1 MLDLAM
7 ETLQQIFKCMRQFF
21 NVTFYVRTNY
31 QNKQGQSS
39 IMTRIS
45 LNGKYLSVG
54 ATGVN
59 VEVGKWNK
67 ENGRVK
73 GYSQQAKQINA
84 RLNEIS
90 TILSNIFSQ
99 HEKDEHLS
107 LDMIKSIYLGKS
119 RDLTS
124 FLEYFDK
131 FLDDLK
137 VQIGKGKTRATYQK
151 YLVTR
156 NHFADF
162 LVENRGR
169 KDIAPGELDQMMI
182 NDFDIYLRTKLS
194 MRQNSASKTVR
205 FLKTV
210 VLWMIRCGAIE
221 RDPFTNYRFQWKQA
235 SRDFLS
241 EEELTSIMEKKLVTP
256 RLEAVRDIFIF
267 SCFTGL
273 AYIDIAN
280 LRESDIV
287 TMNGERWIVTSRH
300 KTGIPCNIPL
310 LKVPQRIL
318 KKYEGKDKKGRLLP
332 ILSNQKMNAH
342 LKEIADVCGINKNL
356 TCHVA
361 RHTFATLMLSLGV
374 SMESVSRMLG
384 HTNIK
389 TTQIYARITN
399 QKVSKDMKA
408 ISNHIHDISNCWE

>member
-1 MLDLAM
+1 M

-131 FLDDLK
+131 FLEDLK
-137 VQIGKGKTRATYQK
+137 AQIGKGKTRATYQK

-156 NHFADF
+156 KHFANF

-169 KDIAPGELDQMMI
+169 KDIAPRELDQMMI

-241 EEELTSIMEKKLVTP
+241 EEELTSIMEKKFVTP

-300 KTGIPCNIPL
+300 KTGVSCNIPL
-310 LKVPQRIL
+310 LEVPQKIL
-318 KKYEGKDKKGRLLP
+318 QKYEGKDKKGRLLP
-332 ILSNQKMNAH
+332 ILSNQKMNAY
-342 LKEIADVCGINKNL
+342 LKEIADVCGIEKNL

>member
-1 MLDLAM
+1 MGQGIKVSFYLRSNYQNRVGQHAIMVRIGIDGKWK
-7 ETLQQIFKCMRQFF
+7 TIGSSGIQIFKEEWDSR
-21 NVTFYVRTNY
+21 NRRVTGRTQHALEINQRLRLIECKLIDIASKQPISDNY
-31 QNKQGQSS
+31 
-39 IMTRIS
+39 
-45 LNGKYLSVG
+45 LNM
-54 ATGVN
+54 
-59 VEVGKWNK
+59 
-67 ENGRVK
+67 VK
-73 GYSQQAKQINA
+73 
-84 RLNEIS
+84 
-90 TILSNIFSQ
+90 
-99 HEKDEHLS
+99 D
-107 LDMIKSIYLGKS
+107 IYLGKS
-119 RDLTS
+119 KVVTS
-124 FLEYFDK
+124 FLQYFDK
-131 FLDDLK
+131 FLEDLK
-137 VQIGKGKTRATYQK
+137 EQIGKGKTRATYQK

-156 NHFADF
+156 NHFSDF

-169 KDIAPGELDQMMI
+169 KDIATEELDLMII

-194 MRQNSASKTVR
+194 MKQNSASKTVQ

-210 VLWMIRCGAIE
+210 VLSMVRCGAIE

-241 EEELTSIMEKKLVTP
+241 EEELTSIMEKKFVTP

-300 KTGIPCNIPL
+300 KTGVSCNIPL
-310 LKVPQRIL
+310 LEVPQKIL
-318 KKYEGKDKKGRLLP
+318 QKYEGKDKKGRLLP
-332 ILSNQKMNAH
+332 ILSNQKMNAY
-342 LKEIADVCGINKNL
+342 LKEIADVCGIEKNL

>member
-1 MLDLAM
+1 MDNKINIL
-7 ETLQQIFKCMRQFF
+7 
-21 NVTFYVRTNY
+21 FYLRTNY
-31 QNKQGQSS
+31 TDRYGKNA
-39 IMTRIS
+39 IMVKIGYRGIWKS
-45 LNGKYLSVG
+45 LG
-54 ATGVN
+54 ATGMHVLH
-59 VEVGKWNK
+59 EEWDSYNK
-67 ENGRVK
+67 KVK
-73 GYSQQAKQINA
+73 GKSQQACEINSKLRLIA
-84 RLNEIS
+84 RNLTEIAEEVPACDDY
-90 TILSNIFSQ
+90 INKV
-99 HEKDEHLS
+99 KD
-107 LDMIKSIYLGKS
+107 IYLGKELRKS
-119 RDLTS
+119 DS
-124 FLEYFDK
+124 FFKHFDK

-137 VQIGKGKTRATYQK
+137 SQIEKGITKPTYQK

-156 NHFADF
+156 KHFADF
-162 LVENRGR
+162 LQKKRGR
-169 KDIAPGELDQMMI
+169 KDIATGELDLMMI

-194 MRQNSASKTVR
+194 MKQNSASKTVR

-210 VLWMIRCGAIE
+210 VLFMVRCGAIE

-241 EEELTSIMEKKLVTP
+241 EEELTSIMEKKFVTP

-273 AYIDIAN
+273 AYIDTAN
-280 LRESDIV
+280 LEASNIV
-287 TMNGERWIVTSRH
+287 TENGEPWIVTSRH

-361 RHTFATLMLSLGV
+361 RHTFATLMLNLGV

-384 HTNIK
+384 HANIE
-389 TTQIYARITN
+389 TTQLYAKISTGRIGKEID
-399 QKVSKDMKA
+399 Q
-408 ISNHIHDISNCWE
+408 ISDRINSLASSWKG

>member
-1 MLDLAM
+1 MKIKILFYIRKNHRNRFGAHAIM
-7 ETLQQIFKCMRQFF
+7 IKIGFHGSYSSMGSIGMQVLQEHWDPR
-21 NVTFYVRTNY
+21 
-31 QNKQGQSS
+31 NK
-39 IMTRIS
+39 
-45 LNGKYLSVG
+45 K
-54 ATGVN
+54 
-59 VEVGKWNK
+59 
-67 ENGRVK
+67 VK
-73 GYSQQAKQINA
+73 GKSQQALGVNQKLRFVESELIKIGA
-84 RLNEIS
+84 EVPMCDDSLYKV
-90 TILSNIFSQ
+90 
-99 HEKDEHLS
+99 KD
-107 LDMIKSIYLGKS
+107 IYLGKA
-119 RDLTS
+119 LTKSDS
-124 FLEYFDK
+124 FFKHFDK

-137 VQIGKGKTRATYQK
+137 VQIGKGKTLTTYQN

-156 NHFADF
+156 KHFADF
-162 LVENRGR
+162 LQEYRGR

-194 MRQNSASKTVR
+194 MRQNSASKMVR

-210 VLWMIRCGAIE
+210 ALFMVRCGAIE

-241 EEELTSIMEKKLVTP
+241 EEELTSIMEKKFVTP

-300 KTGIPCNIPL
+300 KTGVSCNIPL
-310 LKVPQRIL
+310 LEVPQKIL
-318 KKYEGKDKKGRLLP
+318 QKYEGKDKKGRLLP
-332 ILSNQKMNAH
+332 ILSNQKMNAY
-342 LKEIADVCGINKNL
+342 LKEIADVCGIEKNL

>member
-1 MLDLAM
+1 MLNLAM
-7 ETLQQIFKCMRQFF
+7 VTLQQIFKRMRQFF

-151 YLVTR
+151 YLVTKK
-156 NHFADF
+156 HFADF
-162 LVENRGR
+162 LQEYRGR

-194 MRQNSASKTVR
+194 MKQNSASKTVR

-210 VLWMIRCGAIE
+210 VLFMIKSGTIE
-221 RDPFTNYRFQWKQA
+221 RDPFANYRFKWKQV

-241 EEELTSIMEKKLVTP
+241 EEELASIMEKKMETP
-256 RLEAVRDIFIF
+256 TLEAVRDIFIF

-273 AYIDIAN
+273 VYIDIAN
-280 LRESDIV
+280 LRESDIA
-287 TMNGERWIVTSRH
+287 TKSGKRWVVTSRH
-300 KTGIPCNIPL
+300 KTGVSCNIPL
-310 LKVPQRIL
+310 LEVPQKIL
-318 KKYEGKDKKGRLLP
+318 QKYEGKDKKGRLLP
-332 ILSNQKMNAH
+332 ILSNQKMNAY
-342 LKEIADVCGINKNL
+342 LKEIADVCGIEKNL

-408 ISNHIHDISNCWE
+408 ISNHIHDISNCWK

>member
-1 MLDLAM
+1 MRHL
-7 ETLQQIFKCMRQFF
+7 FK
-21 NVTFYVRTNY
+21 VTFYLRTNIE
-31 QNKQGQSS
+31 NKNGQHSVVS
-39 IMTRIS
+39 RIYLDGSRIS
-45 LNGKYLSVG
+45 VG
-54 ATGVN
+54 STSITAEASTWD
-59 VEVGKWNK
+59 KASMRLKSKTKDAK
-67 ENGRVK
+67 EAN
-73 GYSQQAKQINA
+73 AKLDSIA
-84 RLNEIS
+84 AKL
-90 TILSNIFSQ
+90 TNIFYQ
-99 HEKDEHLS
+99 HKNDEHLS

-131 FLDDLK
+131 FLEDLK
-137 VQIGKGKTRATYQK
+137 AQIGKGKTRATYQK

-156 NHFADF
+156 KHFANF

-210 VLWMIRCGAIE
+210 VLFMIRCGAIE

-241 EEELTSIMEKKLVTP
+241 EEELTSIMEKKFVTP

-300 KTGIPCNIPL
+300 KTGVSCNIPL
-310 LKVPQRIL
+310 LEVPQKIL
-318 KKYEGKDKKGRLLP
+318 QKYEGKDKKGRLLP
-332 ILSNQKMNAH
+332 ILSNQKMNAY

-374 SMESVSRMLG
+374 SMESVSRILG

>member
-1 MLDLAM
+1 MKIKILFYIRKNHRNRFGAHAIM
-7 ETLQQIFKCMRQFF
+7 IKIGFHGSYSSMGSIGMQVLQEHWDPR
-21 NVTFYVRTNY
+21 
-31 QNKQGQSS
+31 NK
-39 IMTRIS
+39 
-45 LNGKYLSVG
+45 K
-54 ATGVN
+54 
-59 VEVGKWNK
+59 
-67 ENGRVK
+67 VK
-73 GYSQQAKQINA
+73 GKSQQALGVNQKLRFVESELIKIGA
-84 RLNEIS
+84 EVPMCDDSLYKV
-90 TILSNIFSQ
+90 
-99 HEKDEHLS
+99 KD
-107 LDMIKSIYLGKS
+107 IYLGKA
-119 RDLTS
+119 LTKSDS
-124 FLEYFDK
+124 FFKHFDK

-137 VQIGKGKTRATYQK
+137 VQIGKGKTLTTYQN

-156 NHFADF
+156 KHFADF
-162 LVENRGR
+162 LQEYRGR

-300 KTGIPCNIPL
+300 KTGVSCNIPL
-310 LKVPQRIL
+310 LEVPQKIL
-318 KKYEGKDKKGRLLP
+318 QKYEGKDKKGRLLP
-332 ILSNQKMNAH
+332 ILSNQKMNAY
-342 LKEIADVCGINKNL
+342 LKEIADVCGIEKNL

>member
-1 MLDLAM
+1 MKIKILFYIRKNHRNRFGAHAIM
-7 ETLQQIFKCMRQFF
+7 IKIGFHGSYSSMGSIGMQVLQEHWDPR
-21 NVTFYVRTNY
+21 
-31 QNKQGQSS
+31 NK
-39 IMTRIS
+39 
-45 LNGKYLSVG
+45 K
-54 ATGVN
+54 
-59 VEVGKWNK
+59 
-67 ENGRVK
+67 VK
-73 GYSQQAKQINA
+73 GKSQQALGVNQKLRFVESELIKIGA
-84 RLNEIS
+84 EVPMCDDSLYKV
-90 TILSNIFSQ
+90 
-99 HEKDEHLS
+99 KD
-107 LDMIKSIYLGKS
+107 IYLGKA
-119 RDLTS
+119 LTKSDS
-124 FLEYFDK
+124 FFKHFDK

-137 VQIGKGKTRATYQK
+137 VQIGKGKTLTTYQN

-156 NHFADF
+156 KHFADF
-162 LVENRGR
+162 LQEYRGR

-194 MRQNSASKTVR
+194 MKQNSASKTVR

-210 VLWMIRCGAIE
+210 VLFMIKSGTIE
-221 RDPFTNYRFQWKQA
+221 RDPFANYRFKWKQV
-235 SRDFLS
+235 SREFLS
-241 EEELTSIMEKKLVTP
+241 EEELASIMEKKMETP
-256 RLEAVRDIFIF
+256 TLEAVRDIFIF

-273 AYIDIAN
+273 VYIDIAN

-300 KTGIPCNIPL
+300 KTGVSCNIPL
-310 LKVPQRIL
+310 LEVPQKIL
-318 KKYEGKDKKGRLLP
+318 QKYEGKDKKGRLLP
-332 ILSNQKMNAH
+332 ILSNQKMNAY
-342 LKEIADVCGINKNL
+342 LKEIADVCGIEKNL

>member
-342 LKEIADVCGINKNL
+342 LKEIADVCGIEKNL

>member
-1 MLDLAM
+1 MKIKILFYIRKNHRNRFGAHAIM
-7 ETLQQIFKCMRQFF
+7 IKIGFHGSYSSMGSIGMQVLQEHWDPR
-21 NVTFYVRTNY
+21 
-31 QNKQGQSS
+31 NK
-39 IMTRIS
+39 
-45 LNGKYLSVG
+45 K
-54 ATGVN
+54 
-59 VEVGKWNK
+59 
-67 ENGRVK
+67 VK
-73 GYSQQAKQINA
+73 GKSQQALGVNQKLRFVGSELIKIGA
-84 RLNEIS
+84 EVPMCDDSLYKV
-90 TILSNIFSQ
+90 
-99 HEKDEHLS
+99 KD
-107 LDMIKSIYLGKS
+107 IYLGKA
-119 RDLTS
+119 LTKSDS
-124 FLEYFDK
+124 FFKHFDK

-137 VQIGKGKTRATYQK
+137 VQIGKGKTLTTYQN

-156 NHFADF
+156 KHFADF
-162 LVENRGR
+162 LQEYRGR

-241 EEELTSIMEKKLVTP
+241 EEELTSIMEKKFVTP

-300 KTGIPCNIPL
+300 KTGVSCNIPL
-310 LKVPQRIL
+310 LEVPQKIL
-318 KKYEGKDKKGRLLP
+318 QKYEGKDKKGRLLP
-332 ILSNQKMNAH
+332 ILSNQKMNAY
-342 LKEIADVCGINKNL
+342 LKEIADVCGIEKNL

>member
-1 MLDLAM
+1 MGQGIKVSFYLRSNYQNRVGQHAIMVRIGIDGKWK
-7 ETLQQIFKCMRQFF
+7 TIGSSGIQIFKEEWDSR
-21 NVTFYVRTNY
+21 NRRVTGRTQHALEINQRLRLIECKLIDIASKQPISDNY
-31 QNKQGQSS
+31 
-39 IMTRIS
+39 
-45 LNGKYLSVG
+45 LNM
-54 ATGVN
+54 
-59 VEVGKWNK
+59 
-67 ENGRVK
+67 VK
-73 GYSQQAKQINA
+73 
-84 RLNEIS
+84 
-90 TILSNIFSQ
+90 
-99 HEKDEHLS
+99 D
-107 LDMIKSIYLGKS
+107 IYLGKS
-119 RDLTS
+119 KVVTS
-124 FLEYFDK
+124 FLQYFDK
-131 FLDDLK
+131 FLEDLK
-137 VQIGKGKTRATYQK
+137 EQIGKGKTRATYQK

-156 NHFADF
+156 KHFADF
-162 LVENRGR
+162 LQKNRGR
-169 KDIAPGELDQMMI
+169 KDIATGELDLMMI

-194 MRQNSASKTVR
+194 MKQNSASKTVR

-210 VLWMIRCGAIE
+210 VLFMVRCGAIE

-241 EEELTSIMEKKLVTP
+241 EEELTSIMEKKFVTP

-273 AYIDIAN
+273 AYIDTAN
-280 LRESDIV
+280 LEASNIV
-287 TMNGERWIVTSRH
+287 TENGEPWIVTSRH

-361 RHTFATLMLSLGV
+361 RHTFATLMLNLGV

-384 HTNIK
+384 HANIE
-389 TTQIYARITN
+389 TTQLYAKISTGRIGKEID
-399 QKVSKDMKA
+399 Q
-408 ISNHIHDISNCWE
+408 ISDRINSLASSWKG

>member
-1 MLDLAM
+1 MKIKILFYIRKNHRNRFGAHAIM
-7 ETLQQIFKCMRQFF
+7 IKIGFHGSYSSMGSIGMQVLQEHWDPR
-21 NVTFYVRTNY
+21 
-31 QNKQGQSS
+31 NK
-39 IMTRIS
+39 
-45 LNGKYLSVG
+45 K
-54 ATGVN
+54 
-59 VEVGKWNK
+59 
-67 ENGRVK
+67 VK
-73 GYSQQAKQINA
+73 GKSQQALGVNQKLRFVESELIKIGA
-84 RLNEIS
+84 EVPMCDDSLYKV
-90 TILSNIFSQ
+90 
-99 HEKDEHLS
+99 KD
-107 LDMIKSIYLGKS
+107 IYLGKA
-119 RDLTS
+119 LTKSDS
-124 FLEYFDK
+124 FFRHFDK

-137 VQIGKGKTRATYQK
+137 VQIGKGKTLTTYQN

-156 NHFADF
+156 KHFADF
-162 LVENRGR
+162 LQEYRGR

-194 MRQNSASKTVR
+194 MKQNSASKTVR

-210 VLWMIRCGAIE
+210 VLFMIKSGTIE
-221 RDPFTNYRFQWKQA
+221 RDPFANYRFKWKQV

-241 EEELTSIMEKKLVTP
+241 EEELASIMEKKMETP
-256 RLEAVRDIFIF
+256 TLEAVRDIFIF

-273 AYIDIAN
+273 VYIDIAN

-300 KTGIPCNIPL
+300 KTGVSCNIPL
-310 LKVPQRIL
+310 LEVPQKIL
-318 KKYEGKDKKGRLLP
+318 QKYEGKDKKGRLLP
-332 ILSNQKMNAH
+332 ILSNQKMNAY
-342 LKEIADVCGINKNL
+342 LKEIADVCGIEKNL

>member
-1 MLDLAM
+1 MRHL
-7 ETLQQIFKCMRQFF
+7 FK
-21 NVTFYVRTNY
+21 VTFYLRTNIE
-31 QNKQGQSS
+31 NKNGQHSVVS
-39 IMTRIS
+39 RIYLDGSRIS
-45 LNGKYLSVG
+45 VG
-54 ATGVN
+54 STSITAEASTWD
-59 VEVGKWNK
+59 KASMRLKSKTKDAK
-67 ENGRVK
+67 EAN
-73 GYSQQAKQINA
+73 AKLDSIA
-84 RLNEIS
+84 AKL
-90 TILSNIFSQ
+90 TNIFYQ
-99 HEKDEHLS
+99 HKNDEHLS

-131 FLDDLK
+131 FLEDLK
-137 VQIGKGKTRATYQK
+137 AQIGKGKTRATYQK

-156 NHFADF
+156 KHFADF
-162 LVENRGR
+162 LQKNRGR

-210 VLWMIRCGAIE
+210 VLFMIRCGAIE

-300 KTGIPCNIPL
+300 KTGVSCNIPL
-310 LKVPQRIL
+310 LEVPQKIL
-318 KKYEGKDKKGRLLP
+318 QKYEGKDKKGRLLP
-332 ILSNQKMNAH
+332 ILSNQKMNAY
-342 LKEIADVCGINKNL
+342 LKEIVDVCGIEKNL
-356 TCHVA
+356 SCHVA

-374 SMESVSRMLG
+374 SMESVSRILG